1 MALNKY
7 HRNIKF
13 TSELNPTKFLDTKI
27 KTDDNNNITTE
38 VYKKPNSLPAHWSSK
53 IPKRYKRNTI
63 NTELYRAK
71 RISTNLEQEIENI
84 ETKYEKAAYP
94 KRFIQSVVNEFKKK
108 EESTNEDDMI
118 IPKWLFDE
126 RIFLPIKIPFCGKN
140 EYYAKRFLERL
151 NYFTNEAYKPL
162 IIWQTRKIRSLFSV
176 KDKIIHTSNVIY
188 EGTCTCLKKYI
199 GETDRNN
206 STRWNEHNDPNHK
219 SDPAKHIKD
228 NIEHHFQWKI
238 LRITNYKTRK
248 RRILEA
254 LYIAKFQPKINNQL
268 EMHKLQLFK
277 YGFID

>member
-1 MALNKY
+1 M
-7 HRNIKF
+7 
-13 TSELNPTKFLDTKI
+13 
-27 KTDDNNNITTE
+27 
-38 VYKKPNSLPAHWSSK
+38 
-53 IPKRYKRNTI
+53 
-63 NTELYRAK
+63 
-71 RISTNLEQEIENI
+71 
-84 ETKYEKAAYP
+84 
-94 KRFIQSVVNEFKKK
+94 NEFKKK

-118 IPKWLFDE
+118 IPKWIFDD

-176 KDKIIHTSNVIY
+176 KDKIIPTSNVIY

-219 SDPAKHIKD
+219 SAKHIKD